1 MKEPK
6 TGIHKKTWWIVLC
19 SVLAILL
26 AGAVVVTILTESALD
41 QIQRPKDPTL
51 SSSEIE
57 DILSGDPA
65 NGTDPAISE
74 EDIDLGGDPADII
87 HSEDLI
93 NILLIGQDA
102 STSADWKKSDAMI
115 LCTINK
121 KAKTMTLTSFL
132 RDMYVTI
139 PNYYRQRINV
149 AYQLGGFKTLNDT
162 LEHNFGVRADHC
174 VEVDFSGFRDIVNV
188 LGGVDIRLT
197 AEEAAY
203 LNQHGNG
210 GITDHK
216 GWKLKAGENSLTPEQ
231 AMGYARLQSVGGEM
245 ERTGRQRKVI
255 SALVEKAKSMSA
267 AELYDLVKT
276 GLGMITTDMT
286 DEEILGLVTELTPVL
301 PGLTLA
307 NQRIPVD
314 GSYSIQNVERIGNCA
329 VLDFEAN
336 RKFLVDI
343 LKP

>member
-41 QIQRPKDPTL
+41 QIQRPEDPTL

-57 DILSGDPA
+57 DILKGDPA

-132 RDMYVTI
+132 RDMYVQI
-139 PNYYRQRINV
+139 PGHGGNKINV
-149 AYQLGGFKTLNDT
+149 CYAIGGMELLDAC
-162 LEHNFGVRADHC
+162 LEQNFGIR
-174 VEVDFSGFRDIVNV
+174 VDANVAVNFGGLLKLIEMV
-188 LGGVDIRLT
+188 GGVDIRLT
-197 AEEAAY
+197 AEEAAC
-203 LNQHGNG
+203 LNQHGNW

-216 GWKLKAGENSLTPEQ
+216 DWKLKAGENSLTPEQ

-245 ERTGRQRKVI
+245 ERIGRQRKVI

-267 AELYDLVKT
+267 AELHDLVKT
-276 GLGMITTDMT
+276 GLSMITTDMT
-286 DEEILGLVTELTPVL
+286 DEEILGLTAELIPML
-301 PGLTLA
+301 PGLTLV
-307 NQRIPVD
+307 NQRIPVE
-314 GSYSIQNVERIGNCA
+314 GSFSIQNVERIGNCA
-329 VLDFEAN
+329 VLDFETN
-336 RKFLVDI
+336 RKFLADT